1 MTVGRIG
8 LGLRVPPA
16 GRAGD
21 PGLFGPHSLV
31 WRIARERILLTAG
44 PAALLLQIAH
54 PLVAEAVA
62 GHSRFRQ
69 DPFQRLR
76 ATLDATLTISFGDAD
91 QARAAA
97 SQVAAVHR
105 SVRGRIEREI
115 GPFEKGT
122 RYDAADPELGLWVH
136 TTLVWMALDA
146 YQLLVAPLSDSERA
160 GYYQESKSF
169 ARQFGVTDGV
179 LPASYADFLTYRE
192 AMIQGSSLAVGD
204 VARGLAAEILRPGV
218 PAPFAIALV
227 PLRSFAAGALPDT
240 VRDAFGLRWGR
251 REQWTFRSVTRSA
264 RSGVRMLPAP
274 VRYWPHY
281 RAAVRRVRE
290 VSAAPKPGRRSRQG
304 GRSADRRRPAG

>member
-1 MTVGRIG
+1 M
-8 LGLRVPPA
+8 
-16 GRAGD
+16 
-21 PGLFGPHSLV
+21 
-31 WRIARERILLTAG
+31 
-44 PAALLLQIAH
+44 
-54 PLVAEAVA
+54 
-62 GHSRFRQ
+62 
-69 DPFQRLR
+69 
-76 ATLDATLTISFGDAD
+76 
-91 QARAAA
+91 
-97 SQVAAVHR
+97 AAVHR

-136 TTLVWMALDA
+136 TTLVWLALDA

-179 LPASYADFLTYRE
+179 LPARYADFLTYRE

-204 VARGLAAEILRPGV
+204 VARGLAAEILRPSV

-240 VRDAFGLRWGR
+240 VRGAFGLRWGR

-281 RAAVRRVRE
+281 RAAVRRVRG